1 MNSTLLSNEASVDL
15 QVRLQFEFE
24 AGLGRDLQVLLN
36 HCYCRIENTRT
47 ANPRTGWEHSLTGS
61 RLSIVAEGPS
71 DLCIE
76 REITGTGRQG
86 Y

>member
-24 AGLGRDLQVLLN
+24 AVLGRDLQVLLN

-47 ANPRTGWEHSLTGS
+47 VNPRRLGTLANRLTSLNRG
-61 RLSIVAEGPS
+61 
-71 DLCIE
+71 
-76 REITGTGRQG
+76 GRPQ
-86 Y
+86 